1 MNSVDR
7 IKAICKERGIPLYKL
22 EQDLGFSNGY
32 IGQLRK
38 GALRDDRLKMVAEY
52 LSVSP
57 DYLMGNDQARSTPTP
72 INDQELKFALWGD
85 DAGKVSNEEL
95 EDVKRYAAYIVERK
109 KSK

>member
-7 IKAICKERGIPLYKL
+7 IKAICKERNIPLYKL

-38 GALRDDRLKMVAEY
+38 GVLRADRLRMVAEY

-57 DYLMGNDQARSTPTP
+57 EYLMGDDQARSTPTQL
-72 INDQELKFALWGD
+72 NDQELKFALWGS
-85 DAGKVSNEEL
+85 DANQVSDSEL